1 LLRTGKLLSSAFNK
15 KFPFSSSFCRRIATG
30 FSLPLYG
37 HAGPAFFVLTAATA
51 PAGVSV
57 AHVSLLFFFVS
68 FSLTKR
74 PSEKKKL
81 VVRWQTNAA
90 GRSGCQMEAPL
101 PVLGGAFHSLHPP
114 LYDECFVS
122 VNTRGCF
129 YPWHTQPRGPS
140 FFFFH

>member
-74 PSEKKKL
+74 PSEKKNWLSVGK
-81 VVRWQTNAA
+81 QTPPDA
-90 GRSGCQMEAPL
+90 
-101 PVLGGAFHSLHPP
+101 LGVKWKHPC
-114 LYDECFVS
+114 LC
-122 VNTRGCF
+122 
-129 YPWHTQPRGPS
+129 
-140 FFFFH
+140 